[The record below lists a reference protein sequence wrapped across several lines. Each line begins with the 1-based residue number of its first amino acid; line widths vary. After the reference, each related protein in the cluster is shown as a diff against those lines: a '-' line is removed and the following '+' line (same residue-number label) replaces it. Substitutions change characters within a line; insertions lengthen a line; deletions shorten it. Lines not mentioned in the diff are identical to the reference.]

1 MPQPPPLQ
9 SSPPA
14 HRLGLLGAG
23 LKPGPGPRPR
33 VALQPR
39 AWRWSLAACLCPG
52 PAVGHS
58 ALPCFGQPRLGL
70 LGQSL
75 KPGPGVFRCR
85 DLRLSPAR
93 SSAWSRSASRR
104 ACATCSSAAWRT
116 RSSSVRADSATR
128 DCAPLTA
135 LSRSWSRRGH
145 LLLRGP
151 RLLLGGGPRRPR
163 LGEPCLSFRRCSP
176 RLPRIGLGLLGAGLK
191 PGPGVFRRR
200 DLRFEPGAQLGLVP
214 LGVPAGLRHLLLR
227 SVAHPVQLRPSRLG
241 RLPRLRRVVP
251 SLVSLGLGLGEPCLS
266 LRRASRL
273 PRLSLGLSAAPP
285 EREPRPTRIPRVGR
299 PAALPGQH
307 LAPPEPGQRRMRLP
321 GHQVRRPAVPLL
333 CRPRHPQP
341 RLILTTRKGA
351 SEDLLT
357 GLDHRQAPFHS
368 PGQRNRAGPGG
379 RKPGR
384 EPQPALLRRA
394 DHSRADE
401 FRAAA
406 STTSLRRLAGGP
418 RLRERPPLGASPPLA

>member
-1 MPQPPPLQ
+1 MLGGSLRPP
-9 SSPPA
+9 
-14 HRLGLLGAG
+14 RL
-23 LKPGPGPRPR
+23 
-33 VALQPR
+33 
-39 AWRWSLAACLCPG
+39 
-52 PAVGHS
+52 
-58 ALPCFGQPRLGL
+58 GQPRLGL
-70 LGQSL
+70 LG
-75 KPGPGVFRCR
+75 P
-85 DLRLSPAR
+85 
-93 SSAWSRSASRR
+93 
-104 ACATCSSAAWRT
+104 
-116 RSSSVRADSATR
+116 
-128 DCAPLTA
+128 
-135 LSRSWSRRGH
+135 
-145 LLLRGP
+145 
-151 RLLLGGGPRRPR
+151 
-163 LGEPCLSFRRCSP
+163 
-176 RLPRIGLGLLGAGLK
+176 GLK
-191 PGPGVFRRR
+191 PGPGVYRCR

-241 RLPRLRRVVP
+241 RPRLRAAHFLVPLLARRGHLILRGPRLLLGGGPCRQRLGEPCLSFSRCSPRLPRIGLGLIGAGLKPGPGLFRCRGPRLEPGAQLGLVPLGVPAGLRHLLLRSVAHSVQLRPSRLGRLPRSRRVVP

-266 LRRASRL
+266 LRRCSLRL

-341 RLILTTRKGA
+341 RLILTARKGA